1 MTTDMQL
8 KPGKMKKTGK
18 GLTAQLL
25 TYATLM
31 IAAIVVLVPFTLAFF
46 GSFKTAEDVFTYP
59 PRLLPHEAVTADVN
73 GDPLPL
79 FVVPLPD
86 GSTAQL
92 ARVENGTS
100 LREFI
105 SVDDPDQ
112 FFLGLAES
120 ATPTGESTSIN
131 GETKDVLSLSF
142 NGQEFLVFDN
152 KSRIGGTYID
162 PNDPQA
168 PPVFAVAASVTP
180 VEKIGFQGE
189 NYGKVLELQG
199 FGRSLTNTVFVTVLV
214 VIGQVFTSILGGY
227 AFARLRFKGRDQIF
241 LLYLGSIMIPFVV
254 LLIPLYRLMISIGWG
269 NTLTSLV
276 IPFVFTAYGTF
287 LMRQFFVSIPR
298 ELEEAA
304 VIDGA
309 SRWTILWKVFFPLS
323 IPAVATLST
332 FSFLYAW
339 NSFVWPLIIID
350 SGNTDGSVLA
360 LTLSVLGGRAADTPN
375 LVLAGVVIAMTAPI
389 AVFLVAQ
396 RYFVANVASSGLKG

>member
-1 MTTDMQL
+1 MAANSTRVHRTWRSWV
-8 KPGKMKKTGK
+8 
-18 GLTAQLL
+18 AQLS
-25 TYATLM
+25 TYAILL
-31 IAAIVVLVPFTLAFF
+31 IAGIIVLVPFVLAFF
-46 GSFKTAEDVFTYP
+46 GSFKTAEDFFTYP
-59 PRLLPHEAVTADVN
+59 PRLLPNVATTASVEGED
-73 GDPLPL
+73 LPL
-79 FVVPLPD
+79 FTVPLPE
-86 GSTAQL
+86 GGTAVL
-92 ARVENGTS
+92 GRVENGTS

-105 SVDDPDQ
+105 GVDDPTVVIVAP
-112 FFLGLAES
+112 AES
-120 ATPTGESTSIN
+120 VTPTGDVVVID
-131 GETKDVLSLSF
+131 GEDKDVYAAVVG
-142 NGQEFLVFDN
+142 GQEVLVFDN

-162 PNDPQA
+162 PNNPNA
-168 PPVFAVAASVTP
+168 PPVFAVSSAVAP
-180 VEKIGFQGE
+180 VEEVEFQTG
-189 NYGKVLELQG
+189 NYGKVLGLEG
-199 FGRSLTNTVFVTVLV
+199 FGRSLTNTVLITILV
-214 VIGQVFTSILGGY
+214 VVGQVFTSILGGY
-227 AFARLRFKGRDQIF
+227 AFSRLRFRGRDRIF

-254 LLIPLYRLMISIGWG
+254 LLIPLYRLMIAIGWG

-309 SRWTILWKVFFPLS
+309 SRWTILWRIFFPLS

-375 LVLAGVVIAMTAPI
+375 LVLAGVVLAMIAPI
-389 AVFLVAQ
+389 AVFLLAQ
-396 RYFVANVASSGLKG
+396 RYFVENVASSGLKG